1 MKFKSTNIEGLF
13 ILENLS
19 FKDQRG
25 IFIKNFN
32 FDFFNKNELSFYP
45 KEFYYSLN
53 KKNVIRGM
61 HFQSPP
67 NDHNKLVNVSKGSVI
82 DVVLDIRK
90 NSNTYGEFFSIKLNS
105 INSQSVFIPKG
116 CAHGFVSLEDDSLIN
131 YIQDSVYNNVSDS
144 GIKFNSFGFNWKVKK
159 PITSERD
166 RNFINFNNFNSP
178 F

>member
-1 MKFKSTNIEGLF
+1 
-13 ILENLS
+13 
-19 FKDQRG
+19 
-25 IFIKNFN
+25 
-32 FDFFNKNELSFYP
+32 
-45 KEFYYSLN
+45 
-53 KKNVIRGM
+53 M

-159 PITSERD
+159 PIISERD